1 MKAISI
7 IAACAAL
14 IGAGAVANASPYLIT
29 VEQVGTN
36 VVATGSGQIDL
47 DGLTLLLSDVQGIQ
61 GINPSFG
68 FVGVGTANAQANVYV
83 FPRNGP
89 ASFGSG
95 AGTTGSSF
103 SGVVANIDGTSNSES
118 SLTVPFGYVSDGLL
132 ATGTTTF
139 DSTTIALLGATP
151 GTYVWTWG
159 QDADQSFTVQIGP
172 TPLPATLPLFAGGL
186 GFVGY
191 LTRRKK
197 RAQALAAA

>member
-103 SGVVANIDGTSNSES
+103 SGVVANIDGTSIPSPAS
-118 SLTVPFGYVSDGLL
+118 PYRSVMFLTVY
-132 ATGTTTF
+132 
-139 DSTTIALLGATP
+139 
-151 GTYVWTWG
+151 W
-159 QDADQSFTVQIGP
+159 
-172 TPLPATLPLFAGGL
+172 
-186 GFVGY
+186 
-191 LTRRKK
+191 R
-197 RAQALAAA
+197 RAQRLSTALRSRYLAPRLAPTFGHGGKMPIELHGSDWPDATSGDTPAFRRWARLRRLSDAP

>member
-1 MKAISI
+1 MKFVSI
-7 IAACAAL
+7 IAACIALVVGTAAD
-14 IGAGAVANASPYLIT
+14 ASPYLIT
-29 VEQVGTN
+29 VEQVGPN

-47 DGLTLLLSDVQGIQ
+47 DGLTLLFSDVEGTQGID
-61 GINPSFG
+61 PSLG
-68 FVGVGTANAQANVYV
+68 FVGVGTTNAPADVFV

-95 AGTTGSSF
+95 TLIAGSSF
-103 SGVVANIDGTSNSES
+103 SGVVANIQGTANTES
-118 SLTVPFGYVSDGLL
+118 SLTVPFDYVSDSMLT
-132 ATGTTTF
+132 TGTTTF